1 MTTMVLTW
9 QRCHFVVDA
18 ADVDAAFNDDVDDAN
33 NDDVDDSGD
42 GVNVAADDNGNDDV
56 TGDGAADGDD
66 DVAAS
71 S

>member
-9 QRCHFVVDA
+9 QRRHFVVDA

-33 NDDVDDSGD
+33 NDDSGD

-56 TGDGAADGDD
+56 IGDGAADGDE